1 MPFPGNR
8 PRHGI
13 LHIFGRAPKS
23 AKIGHFRAVAQK
35 PRFSAIL
42 GGFRGE
48 VQKGVL
54 GGLQR
59 GGPGGGYTG
68 GCQGGHQGGQDIGG
82 GHSQPLTP
90 LTTTLVINVDN
101 INNNIVDN
109 VDNINSINNNI
120 VDNVDNINALTHVI
134 NDNVATCHAT
144 SESVY
149 TLRVTTLTTI
159 NNFKSSKARSVA
171 RSRGSLKDGS
181 RVLVDV
187 EGVWQL
193 WGERRHPPS

>member
-1 MPFPGNR
+1 M
-8 PRHGI
+8 
-13 LHIFGRAPKS
+13 
-23 AKIGHFRAVAQK
+23 
-35 PRFSAIL
+35 
-42 GGFRGE
+42 
-48 VQKGVL
+48 
-54 GGLQR
+54 
-59 GGPGGGYTG
+59 
-68 GCQGGHQGGQDIGG
+68 
-82 GHSQPLTP
+82 
-90 LTTTLVINVDN
+90 TTTLAVTDDNVDN

-109 VDNINSINNNI
+109 VDNINDINNNIVDNVDNINDINNNI

-144 SESVY
+144 WGSVY